1 MSHIML
7 LEDGCVG
14 EFEKCLESH
23 QILALSIHNMEG
35 LLGRYDSMLVLVV
48 RPGRSTNYEI
58 KERGAKMRT
67 TSPLSHLF

>member
-1 MSHIML
+1 ML
-7 LEDGCVG
+7 LGHGCVG
-14 EFEKCLESH
+14 ESKESFESH
-23 QILALSIHNMEG
+23 QILARSIHIMEG
-35 LLGRYDSMLVLVV
+35 LLGQCNSVLLLVV